1 MKTAIRNLSFN
12 ELKRWSEKNNLPK
25 YRTDQIFLAI
35 YSGNI
40 NDFDKITTLPSD
52 LRDLLNEDFLA
63 VSLELIDEIHSL
75 DGSIKFLL
83 RTYDNKFI
91 ESVFMPYDSGRN
103 TLCISTMT
111 GCPIGCKFCASGKIG
126 DSRKL
131 TQAEI
136 LDQVFI
142 AQSKLNSKLTNLVY
156 MGMGEPFLNYENTI
170 SSIEMLTNE
179 KNKIFSRRKI
189 TLSTVGVPLKIR
201 QLANM
206 KEPVKLA
213 LSLHATTEGDR
224 NKIIPTNKT
233 YPISEIMNDIEYY
246 YRKTHL
252 PITYEYILFAGFND
266 SDNDAKRLA
275 KIARRVSSK
284 INIIPLNDIS
294 FTGIETN
301 LKPADEDGITLFI
314 EMLESYGVTA
324 TLRRSYGQ
332 DISAACGQ
340 LAGNK
345 IFS

>member
-25 YRTDQIFLAI
+25 YRTEQIFHAI
-35 YSGNI
+35 YTGNV
-40 NDFDKITTLPSD
+40 NDFNNISTIPAD
-52 LRDLLNEDFLA
+52 LRDLLNEEFSA
-63 VSLELIDEIHSL
+63 VSLELIEDLHSE
-75 DGSIKFLL
+75 DGSIKFLF
-83 RTYDNKFI
+83 RTHDLKSI
-91 ESVFMPYDSGRN
+91 ESVFMPHDSGRN

-111 GCPIGCKFCASGKIG
+111 GCPIGCEFCASGKIG

-131 TQAEI
+131 SLAEI
-136 LDQVFI
+136 LDQIFI

-156 MGMGEPFLNYENTI
+156 MGMGEPLLNYENTVK
-170 SSIEMLTNE
+170 SIEMLTSEN
-179 KNKIFSRRKI
+179 NHIFSRRKI
-189 TLSTVGVPLKIR
+189 TLSTVGIPLKIR
-201 QLANM
+201 QLAHM

-213 LSLHATTEGDR
+213 ISLHATTDGDR

-233 YPISEIMNDIEYY
+233 YPLTELMNDVEYY

-294 FTGIETN
+294 FTGVDSTY
-301 LKPADEDGITLFI
+301 KPLDEDGITLFI
-314 EMLESYGVTA
+314 EMLDSYGVKA
-324 TLRRSYGQ
+324 TLRKSYGK

-340 LAGNK
+340 LSGNK
-345 IFS
+345 VF